1 MPVKTVLWFFRNRF
15 IIVIHVWQNGTYWR
29 KVVLFKLSKISLS
42 YRASTKSNIKRITL
56 KWRTIPS
63 SLHFL
68 YVKRPNFPIVM
79 QYDTEIEPAHEILA
93 LFVLRKFILQTCMRS
108 HPVRLDVWFLVWLVV
123 YFHTSCVLTA
133 KALARLRESAGS
145 LEPSLITYVISPI
158 ISWAGSNVYCNVAWG
173 KLGKFFFVEIFT
185 PLNLAVGIILLCE
198 NDKTTQGVFKEV

>member
-15 IIVIHVWQNGTYWR
+15 IIVIHFWQNGAYWR
-29 KVVLFKLSKISLS
+29 KVVLFKLSKISLF

-79 QYDTEIEPAHEILA
+79 RYDTEIEPAHEILA

-123 YFHTSCVLTA
+123 YFHTSCVRTA
-133 KALARLRESAGS
+133 KASARLRESIGS
-145 LEPSLITYVISPI
+145 LEPMLITYADHLCDKSHNLM
-158 ISWAGSNVYCNVAWG
+158 SWLKCLLQCSVRQVR
-173 KLGKFFFVEIFT
+173 K
-185 PLNLAVGIILLCE
+185 IILCR
-198 NDKTTQGVFKEV
+198 DFYAF